1 MDVFVVYLISSSQ
14 PISKLLQPNLIDISH
29 TFEEQFVGM
38 TTEPIELEILTDTR
52 EELIKLLHQKLT
64 ERHKTFLL
72 GFKKGDPVWNLLPFE
87 NIDQLPSV
95 KWKMLNLEKM
105 DKVKRLE
112 AFEKLERS
120 LVLKNKNSIE

>member
-1 MDVFVVYLISSSQ
+1 
-14 PISKLLQPNLIDISH
+14 
-29 TFEEQFVGM
+29 M
-38 TTEPIELEILTDTR
+38 TTESIELEILTDTR

-64 ERHKTFLL
+64 ERHKAFLL
-72 GFKKGDPVWNLLPFE
+72 GFKKGDPAWNLLPFE

>member
-1 MDVFVVYLISSSQ
+1 
-14 PISKLLQPNLIDISH
+14 
-29 TFEEQFVGM
+29 M
-38 TTEPIELEILTDTR
+38 TTEPIELEILTETR

-64 ERHKTFLL
+64 QNHKALLL
-72 GFKKGDPVWNLLPFE
+72 GFKKGDPDWSLLPFE

-105 DKVKRLE
+105 DRTKRLE

-120 LVLKNKNSIE
+120 LVQRK